1 MLIVALLLVLL
12 VLGLNVVATVVIVR
26 RDGLSAGGRTV
37 QLLLV
42 WLLPLVGAILCM
54 AVATADGSGIRGDN
68 SFGGGYDHPGGQSGD
83 SYSHQSHSSSDCS
96 SDGGSGDGGSC
107 GSCAGRQPHPLNRR
121 LRSARALARSTTRP
135 LPHRRPMPGP
145 G

>member
-12 VLGLNVVATVVIVR
+12 VLGLNVAATVVIVR

-54 AVATADGSGIRGDN
+54 AVATADGSGSRGD
-68 SFGGGYDHPGGQSGD
+68 GGASHDTSVGYSGD
-83 SYSHQSHSSSDCS
+83 NHSHHSYSSSDCS
-96 SDGGSGDGGSC
+96 SDGGGGR
-107 GSCAGRQPHPLNRR
+107 RQLRR
-121 LRSARALARSTTRP
+121 LRSL
-135 LPHRRPMPGP
+135 
-145 G
+145 

>member
-26 RDGLSAGGRTV
+26 RDGLSTGGRTV
-37 QLLLV
+37 QLLMV

-68 SFGGGYDHPGGQSGD
+68 SFGGSYDHPGGQSGD
-83 SYSHQSHSSSDCS
+83 RYSHHSHSSSDCS

-107 GSCAGRQPHPLNRR
+107 SD
-121 LRSARALARSTTRP
+121 
-135 LPHRRPMPGP
+135 
-145 G
+145 

>member
-37 QLLLV
+37 QLLLI

-54 AVATADGSGIRGDN
+54 AVATADGSGSRGEGGASYDSSGGYSGDN
-68 SFGGGYDHPGGQSGD
+68 YSHHSHGSSDCGSGD
-83 SYSHQSHSSSDCS
+83 S
-96 SDGGSGDGGSC
+96 GGGGDSGSC
-107 GSCAGRQPHPLNRR
+107 GG
-121 LRSARALARSTTRP
+121 
-135 LPHRRPMPGP
+135 GD
-145 G
+145 

>member
-37 QLLLV
+37 QLLLI

-54 AVATADGSGIRGDN
+54 AVATADGSGSWGDN
-68 SFGGGYDHPGGQSGD
+68 GLGGAYDHSGGYTGD
-83 SYSHQSHSSSDCS
+83 NHSQHNHSSSDCGSDGGS
-96 SDGGSGDGGSC
+96 SDGGGGS
-107 GSCAGRQPHPLNRR
+107 S
-121 LRSARALARSTTRP
+121 SD
-135 LPHRRPMPGP
+135 
-145 G
+145 

>member
-1 MLIVALLLVLL
+1 MPPVQARNRRMLIVALLLVLL

-54 AVATADGSGIRGDN
+54 AVATADGSGSRGDD
-68 SFGGGYDHPGGQSGD
+68 GGSHDTSVGYSSDNHSHH
-83 SYSHQSHSSSDCS
+83 SYSSSDCGS
-96 SDGGSGDGGSC
+96 GDSGGGGDGGSC
-107 GSCAGRQPHPLNRR
+107 GG
-121 LRSARALARSTTRP
+121 
-135 LPHRRPMPGP
+135 GD
-145 G
+145 

>member
-26 RDGLSAGGRTV
+26 RDGLSAGGRAV

-54 AVATADGSGIRGDN
+54 AVATADGSPARSDG
-68 SFGGGYDHPGGQSGD
+68 SGGGPADFSGGYSGD
-83 SYSHQSHSSSDCS
+83 SHSHHSYSSSDCG
-96 SDGGSGDGGSC
+96 SDGGSGDGGG
-107 GSCAGRQPHPLNRR
+107 GSC
-121 LRSARALARSTTRP
+121 SD
-135 LPHRRPMPGP
+135 
-145 G
+145 